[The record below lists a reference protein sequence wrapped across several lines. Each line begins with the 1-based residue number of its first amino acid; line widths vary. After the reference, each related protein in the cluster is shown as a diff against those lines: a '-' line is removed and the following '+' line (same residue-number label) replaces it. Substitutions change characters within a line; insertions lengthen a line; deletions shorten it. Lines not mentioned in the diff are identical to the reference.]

1 MDKIPGGG
9 LIILGIDP
17 GSRVTG
23 YGVIDLVSPLKFSY
37 VCSGCIRT
45 EGEIFVDKLK
55 QIYDGVSEIIV
66 QTGPQQFAIEEPFVS
81 KNVDSSFKLCHAR
94 ASAILAALNAGLPVG
109 EYSPRKVKQAAAG
122 YGNASKEQIQQM
134 VVRLLKLDRIP
145 QSDAADALAIAIC
158 HANTTLGLAGM
169 GNSVTGTARR
179 RMH

>member
-122 YGNASKEQIQQM
+122 YRPSDFSSHQSASEE
-134 VVRLLKLDRIP
+134 
-145 QSDAADALAIAIC
+145 
-158 HANTTLGLAGM
+158 
-169 GNSVTGTARR
+169 AR
-179 RMH
+179 

>member
-1 MDKIPGGG
+1 M
-9 LIILGIDP
+9 GIDP

-94 ASAILAALNAGLPVG
+94 ASAILAALNAGL
-109 EYSPRKVKQAAAG
+109 AG

-134 VVRLLKLDRIP
+134 VVRLLKLDRVP

-169 GNSVTGTARR
+169 GNSVTGTARH